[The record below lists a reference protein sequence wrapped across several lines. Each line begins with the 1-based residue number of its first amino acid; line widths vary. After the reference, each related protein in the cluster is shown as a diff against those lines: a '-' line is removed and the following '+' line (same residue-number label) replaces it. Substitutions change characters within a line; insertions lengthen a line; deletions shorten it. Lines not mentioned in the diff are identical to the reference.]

1 MTNSIMNGPDASA
14 ALAAEHDVLAPNDTV
29 VAAPTRSVG
38 RRSHRNAV
46 NSEFPAGVVTA
57 LCIAVHLVAASLI
70 YRDLARTLYSLFDAT
85 PRLLVLEHGLTRLL
99 ATSVFLPPLIP
110 TALVVGAVLW
120 LGRRRRLEG
129 VARWLSL
136 ALVPLALDGVGRAA
150 GVLLA
155 APPANMGQLLDLPV
169 RFSFGPRLVLDLMDV
184 HPSANIAYWVV
195 VATIPAAISAWCV
208 ARGLLAADDAER
220 QAAGRRRRRG
230 RQPIDALQAGVAVT
244 GTWIVIAF
252 AGQVLL
258 PWATQLF
265 LKIFG

>member
-1 MTNSIMNGPDASA
+1 MTNSIMNRPDASA

-46 NSEFPAGVVTA
+46 KSEFPAGVVTA

-184 HPSANIAYWVV
+184 HPSANIA
-195 VATIPAAISAWCV
+195 TRV
-208 ARGLLAADDAER
+208 ARRRRRGASGSGTPSPPRSTADR
-220 QAAGRRRRRG
+220 CAAGRRRGHGDVDRHRVRR
-230 RQPIDALQAGVAVT
+230 AGAVAV
-244 GTWIVIAF
+244 GDAAFSQDLRVIRSIAE
-252 AGQVLL
+252 ASR
-258 PWATQLF
+258 AAS
-265 LKIFG
+265 